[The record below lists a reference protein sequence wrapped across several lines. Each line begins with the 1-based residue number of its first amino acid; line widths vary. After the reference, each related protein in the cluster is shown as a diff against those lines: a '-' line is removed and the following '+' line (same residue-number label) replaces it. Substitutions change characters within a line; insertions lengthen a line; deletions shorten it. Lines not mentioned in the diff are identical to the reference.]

1 MSLTKDNENQKEILI
16 TVKRSCDHR
25 HEHCKEI
32 INKYK
37 NKVNILNENFFN
49 SFILMTKGH
58 YNSCLSNY
66 SNPRNCNNIRDFI
79 MNGSQY
85 FKMEN
90 WDSIISFFSDEEILT
105 LIKNQDNLDKTFLNK
120 IIYKEIKSS
129 YNPILFINSLINHP
143 TKIKSFEHILM
154 NLKIDDFLKLLLKI
168 NKSISSNIEN
178 IIIKYINKN
187 SKELKPDMNNNIC
200 LEIINNFIG
209 KPQIIKNIYQLISKS
224 ISFDLKKD
232 IFNKSLCLLD
242 KELIFLLLE
251 NKDIIPN
258 SDTINKLVEKCYPN
272 INGSRDANKVAEIID
287 LLCEYNLKIDKNII
301 LKLLNH
307 GCYVNN
313 IEKHNIEIDQQIL
326 KKCSDISYYPY
337 KFNIIPD
344 ITILIQECSKSDNL
358 ITIKKLKEY
367 GGNYN
372 IDCLIEACKLKKN
385 SKVIKFLINECN
397 IKINEVC
404 IKVYQETYH
413 LDGLDIIM
421 KNYSDNKSEKIEIKE
436 SIHIDEKYT
445 MKIIPNNTIDL
456 DENKEYTIKDRIKK
470 FLNIKKNKIKYID
483 LFQLMLKY
491 IIDNNLIIGN
501 YFVLNNKLSKFIKLN
516 SCTLININEIKNILT
531 YFIE

>member
-1 MSLTKDNENQKEILI
+1 MSLAKNHKEILI
-16 TVKRSCDHR
+16 TVKRTCDHR
-25 HEHCKEI
+25 HEHCKDI
-32 INKYK
+32 INQYK

-66 SNPRNCNNIRDFI
+66 SNPRNSNNIKNFI
-79 MNGSQY
+79 IDGSQY
-85 FKMEN
+85 YKIDN
-90 WDSIISFFSDEEILT
+90 WDSIISFFSDEEMLT
-105 LIKNQDNLDKTFLNK
+105 LIKNQDNLDKTFINK
-120 IIYKEIKSS
+120 IIYKEIKNS
-129 YNPILFINSLINHP
+129 YNPILFINSLISHP
-143 TKIKSFEHILM
+143 IKIKSFEHILM
-154 NLKIDDFLKLLLKI
+154 NLKIDDFLKILLKI

-187 SKELKPDMNNNIC
+187 SKELKPDMNNKIC

-232 IFNKSLCLLD
+232 IFNKSICLLD

-272 INGSRDANKVAEIID
+272 INGSRDAIKVAEIID
-287 LLCEYNLKIDKNII
+287 LLCQYNLKIDKNII

-344 ITILIQECSKSDNL
+344 ISILIQECGKTDNL

-372 IDCLIEACKLKKN
+372 IDCLI
-385 SKVIKFLINECN
+385 
-397 IKINEVC
+397 
-404 IKVYQETYH
+404 
-413 LDGLDIIM
+413 
-421 KNYSDNKSEKIEIKE
+421 
-436 SIHIDEKYT
+436 
-445 MKIIPNNTIDL
+445 
-456 DENKEYTIKDRIKK
+456 
-470 FLNIKKNKIKYID
+470 
-483 LFQLMLKY
+483 
-491 IIDNNLIIGN
+491 
-501 YFVLNNKLSKFIKLN
+501 
-516 SCTLININEIKNILT
+516 
-531 YFIE
+531 